1 MTSKHDLKE
10 MYLIEEL
17 QRVDEAVKEL
27 RVELS
32 ELTRFVKQTSSF
44 MVELQQTLKGVE
56 YNNRRREELT
66 VKEEQVLDSL
76 ASELR

>member
-1 MTSKHDLKE
+1 LTSKHDLKE